1 MAGIDPN
8 TQQWREMFAESIE
21 AKFQHAAERDADSRA
36 LLVEILERVKEQ
48 NHRVRVNEL
57 AIAGLKTWVAL
68 VGGLGGFGG
77 LLAALLAWA
86 MR

>member
-1 MAGIDPN
+1 MAGVDPS

-36 LLVEILERVKEQ
+36 LLVEILDRVKEQ
-48 NHRVRVNEL
+48 NRRIRANEL

-68 VGGLGGFGG
+68 VGGLTGIGTAISGVMW
-77 LLAALLAWA
+77 LL
-86 MR
+86 R